1 MHCNDRKSEE
11 KINTT
16 NDQERKK
23 KIISK
28 LRMIDDIFFQKM
40 FEDIKVCQEILR
52 ICMEN
57 SRLEVLEVMPQK
69 DLKNLQG
76 RSVRLDVHCKLGDG
90 RYVDVEVQR
99 GNNDDHLRRVR
110 YNGSCLTVNIMET
123 GTDFRKVPDVCVIYI
138 TEFDLFQGGRTVYHV
153 NKVVQETGKIIDDG
167 LKEIYLNA
175 KVDDG
180 SIQAALMQNF
190 ILEDVSDER
199 FPEVSRRFYELK
211 HSEVEVTHMC
221 KELQEYYA
229 EGREEGREEG
239 HLKEK
244 AMRDK
249 LNVTEISELTKIPI
263 EEVLEIL
270 KEGLSLF
277 TRPFQVLCKR

>member
-1 MHCNDRKSEE
+1 M
-11 KINTT
+11 
-16 NDQERKK
+16 
-23 KIISK
+23 
-28 LRMIDDIFFQKM
+28 
-40 FEDIKVCQEILR
+40 
-52 ICMEN
+52 
-57 SRLEVLEVMPQK
+57 
-69 DLKNLQG
+69 
-76 RSVRLDVHCKLGDG
+76 
-90 RYVDVEVQR
+90 DVEVQR

-239 HLKEK
+239 HLEEKKEI
-244 AMRDK
+244 ARE
-249 LNVTEISELTKIPI
+249 LNEMGMSVEQIARVVKKSV
-263 EEVLEIL
+263 EVVSQWLNL
-270 KEGLSLF
+270 QL
-277 TRPFQVLCKR
+277 VN